1 MSETTLP
8 KNTKR
13 RAKWVWILLIL
24 IAAGAGG
31 GFYGWK
37 YYQHQ
42 EKLAESKPVPPP
54 MPVFMP
60 LDTFTVNLISDGE
73 DADRVLYIGLTLRL
87 PDEATRTRMNDY
99 LPEMRS
105 RLLMLLSR
113 QHAATLA
120 SEQGKTQLMTD
131 IKAVLMPPIA
141 PGQPKQI
148 VSDVLFTAFI
158 LR

>member
-24 IAAGAGG
+24 IIAGAGG

-37 YYQHQ
+37 YYQQQ
-42 EKLAESKPVPPP
+42 ESLTESKPTPPP

-87 PDEATRTRMNDY
+87 PDEATRKRMNDY

-120 SEQGKTQLMTD
+120 SEQGKTQLMAD
-131 IKAVLMPPIA
+131 IKTVLMPPIA